1 MSLAHLMKIQN
12 LHSLHGTEAIAE
24 ASLCDTGWV
33 ADDSHYSFKTV
44 IHLDDDGEYIEEV
57 ENDEEDILGEEF
69 EEYDDDRE
77 LVDAFT
83 KDQVGAGILQLTI
96 ELELDPPKNI
106 RLVKVQRDRPQNLD
120 CTPKYCRNFILKS
133 RSFEMQ
139 EGEAQSLLNFFREM
153 QLMDWEFLYSI
164 DVDKKGRLPNV
175 VRVHSVQNSGFFLS
189 GFKK

>member
-1 MSLAHLMKIQN
+1 MDMQKRN
-12 LHSLHGTEAIAE
+12 AILTWTKKE
-24 ASLCDTGWV
+24 LLLVQITIKGWV

-83 KDQVGAGILQLTI
+83 KDQLTI